1 MRKPLIAGNWKMYQ
15 ATAEAVA
22 LVGRLRALL
31 ADVAGV
37 DVVVCP
43 PFTAIQAAAE
53 ALKGSRIGLG
63 AQNMHWEAEGAYTGE
78 VSPVMLMDLGCRY
91 VILGHSERRQY
102 FGETDL
108 NVNRKVKAALRYH
121 LVPILCVGE
130 TLGQREEGRTFP
142 VVEGQIRGG
151 LSDIPPQAG
160 TGIVV
165 AYEPVWAIGT
175 GRTATP
181 EQAATVHAFI
191 RKQLGELWGEAAG
204 MAVRILYGG
213 SVKPDNID
221 ALMAEPEINGA
232 LVGGASLKADGFAR
246 IVRFEKIRNPK
257 SEIRSHGH
265 KSEPSS

>member
-15 ATAEAVA
+15 TTAQAVA
-22 LVGRLRALL
+22 LVERLRALL
-31 ADVAGV
+31 AAIAGV

-43 PFTAIQAAAE
+43 PFTAIQAVAE

-63 AQNMHWEAEGAYTGE
+63 AQNMHWEGEGAYTGE
-78 VSPVMLMDLGCRY
+78 VSPVMLADLGCRY
-91 VILGHSERRQY
+91 VIVGHSERRQY
-102 FGETDL
+102 FGETNL
-108 NVNRKVKAALRYH
+108 NVNRKVKAALRHH
-121 LVPILCVGE
+121 LAPILCVGE
-130 TLGQREEGRTFP
+130 TLAEREEDRTFP
-142 VVEGQIRGG
+142 VVEAQLQGG
-151 LSDIPPQAG
+151 LSDVPPQAG
-160 TGIVV
+160 ARIVV

-221 ALMAEPEINGA
+221 ALMAEPEIDGA
-232 LVGGASLKADGFAR
+232 LVGGASLKADAFAR
-246 IVRFEKIRNPK
+246 IVRFETVRSPR
-257 SEIRSHGH
+257 SEVRGHGQ
-265 KSEPSS
+265 

>member
-15 ATAEAVA
+15 ATGQAVA
-22 LVGRLRALL
+22 LVERLRVLL
-31 ADVAGV
+31 AEIGGV

-43 PFTAIQAAAE
+43 PFTAMQAVAG

-63 AQNMHWEAEGAYTGE
+63 AQNMHWEGEGAFTGE
-78 VSPVMLMDLGCRY
+78 VSPVMLTDFGCRY

-108 NVNRKVKAALRYH
+108 NVNRKVRAALQHH
-121 LVPILCVGE
+121 LAPILCVGE
-130 TLGQREEGRTFP
+130 TLREREEGRTFP
-142 VVEGQIRGG
+142 VVEGQLRGG

-160 TGIVV
+160 EGIIV

-175 GRTATP
+175 GHTATP

-221 ALMAEPEINGA
+221 ALMAAPEIDGA
-232 LVGGASLKADGFAR
+232 LVGGASLKADAFAR
-246 IVRFEKIRNPK
+246 IVHFKAAK
-257 SEIRSHGH
+257 
-265 KSEPSS
+265 

>member
-15 ATAEAVA
+15 TTGQAVA
-22 LVGRLRALL
+22 LVERLRALL
-31 ADVAGV
+31 AEIAVV

-43 PFTAIQAAAE
+43 PFTAMQAVAE

-63 AQNMHWEAEGAYTGE
+63 AQNMHWEGEGAYTGE
-78 VSPVMLMDLGCRY
+78 VSPVMLTDLGCRY

-108 NVNRKVKAALRYH
+108 NVNRKVRAALRHH
-121 LVPILCVGE
+121 LAPILCVGE
-130 TLGQREEGRTFP
+130 TFGEREEGRTFP
-142 VVEGQIRGG
+142 VVEGQLRGG

-160 TGIVV
+160 EGIVV

-175 GRTATP
+175 GHTATP

-191 RKQLGELWGEAAG
+191 RKELGEVWGEAAG
-204 MAVRILYGG
+204 RAVRILYGG

-221 ALMAEPEINGA
+221 ALMAAPEIDGA
-232 LVGGASLKADGFAR
+232 LVGGASLKADAFAR
-246 IVRFEKIRNPK
+246 IVHFKALKRP
-257 SEIRSHGH
+257 
-265 KSEPSS
+265 